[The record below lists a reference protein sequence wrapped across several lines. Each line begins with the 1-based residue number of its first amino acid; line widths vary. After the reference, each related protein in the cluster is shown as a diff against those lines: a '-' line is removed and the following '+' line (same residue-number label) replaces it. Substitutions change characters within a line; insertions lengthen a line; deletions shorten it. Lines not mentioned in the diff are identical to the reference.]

1 MLLIYRKWKKSVF
14 GKLGAMIIFV
24 FVFCA
29 IFGPSISPHNPET
42 MSLGKRLIPP
52 VWVGPEGTWTY
63 PLGTDMMGRDVL
75 SRVICGTRNSM
86 VVGLVSSLIALLI
99 GASMGMISGY
109 VGGAVDIVVMRI
121 VDIMLAI
128 PAVMLAVVV
137 VAIIGPY
144 PVSIIIAMGMTMW
157 SEYAK
162 VIRSRILI
170 LREEPFVLAAK
181 TMGADNKKIIIRHIF
196 PNIFY
201 IIIVIFTLQ
210 IGLIILWSAGLSFI
224 GLGGAT
230 LSWGWDIAAGRVYL
244 AQAWWLST
252 IPGLAIFFCIL
263 GFNLFGDWLRD
274 ALDPGVKKV
283 V

>member
-1 MLLIYRKWKKSVF
+1 MRVLYKKWKKSFF
-14 GKLGAMIIFV
+14 GKLGSLIVLV
-24 FVFCA
+24 FVLCA
-29 IFGPSISPHNPET
+29 IFGPSISPHNPEA
-42 MSLGKRLIPP
+42 MSLTKRLMPP
-52 VWVGPEGTWTY
+52 VWASQGGSWKH

-99 GASMGMISGY
+99 GVSLGMISGY
-109 VGGAVDIVVMRI
+109 LGGSVDVVVMRV

-144 PVSIIIAMGMTMW
+144 PISIIIAMGMTMW

-162 VIRSRILI
+162 VIRSRILV

-181 TMGADNKKIIIRHIF
+181 TMGADNARIILRHIF
-196 PNIFY
+196 PNILY

-224 GLGGAT
+224 GLGGTT
-230 LSWGWDIAAGRVYL
+230 LSWGWDVAAGRVYL
-244 AQAWWLST
+244 ARAWWLST
-252 IPGLAIFFCIL
+252 IPGLAIFFCVL
-263 GFNLFGDWLRD
+263 GYNLFGDWLRD
-274 ALDPGVKKV
+274 ALDPGVKKIV
-283 V
+283 

>member
-1 MLLIYRKWKKSVF
+1 MRLLYKKLKKSFF
-14 GKLGAMIIFV
+14 GKLGLLIIFI
-24 FVFCA
+24 FTLLA
-29 IFGPSISPHNPET
+29 ILGPSVSPHNPDAMNLT
-42 MSLGKRLIPP
+42 KRLAPP
-52 VWVGPEGTWTY
+52 VWAREGNWRH

-86 VVGLVSSLIALLI
+86 MVGLVSSFIALLI
-99 GASMGMISGY
+99 GVSLGMISGY
-109 VGGAVDIVVMRI
+109 RGGFVDVIVMRI

-128 PAVMLAVVV
+128 PAVMLAVVL

-144 PVSIIIAMGMTMW
+144 PISIILAMGFTMW

-162 VIRSRILI
+162 VIRSRILV

-181 TMGADNKKIIIRHIF
+181 TMGASGRKIILRHIF
-196 PNIFY
+196 PNIIY

-230 LSWGWDIAAGRVYL
+230 LSWGWDVAAGRVYL
-244 AQAWWLST
+244 ARAWWLST
-252 IPGLAIFFCIL
+252 IPGLAIFFCVL
-263 GFNLFGDWLRD
+263 GCNLSGDWLRD
-274 ALDPGVKKV
+274 ALDPGIKKIV
-283 V
+283 

>member
-1 MLLIYRKWKKSVF
+1 MRLLYKKWKKSFF
-14 GKLGAMIIFV
+14 GKLGTLIV
-24 FVFCA
+24 FVFLFCA
-29 IFGPSISPHNPET
+29 IWGPAISPRNPEA
-42 MSLGKRLIPP
+42 MSLATRLAPP
-52 VWVGPEGTWTY
+52 VWVSPGGSWKH

-86 VVGLVSSLIALLI
+86 MVGLFSSFIALLI
-99 GASMGMISGY
+99 GVSLGMISGY
-109 VGGAVDIVVMRI
+109 IGGFVDVVVMRV

-128 PAVMLAVVV
+128 PAVMLAVVI

-144 PVSIIIAMGMTMW
+144 PISIIIAMGITMW

-162 VIRSRILI
+162 VIRSRILV

-181 TMGADNKKIIIRHIF
+181 TMGATNKKIILRHIF

-230 LSWGWDIAAGRVYL
+230 LSWGWDVAAGRVYL
-244 AQAWWLST
+244 ARAWWLST
-252 IPGLAIFFCIL
+252 IPGLAIFFCVL
-263 GFNLFGDWLRD
+263 GCNLFGDWLRD
-274 ALDPGVKKV
+274 ALDPGVKKFV
-283 V
+283 